1 MKMSDRKRIER
12 IISTGKML
20 MEYVESECITE
31 ELIHTNVKVQW
42 TVTTPLYNIGEH
54 TYHISKEL
62 QAAYPQIPWRQ
73 VAGLRHR
80 LVHDYEDTDW
90 SIISRTVFKAL
101 PAFIEQLDG
110 LLSEIP
116 SD

>member
-1 MKMSDRKRIER
+1 MKASDRQRIER
-12 IISTGKML
+12 IISTGQALLK
-20 MEYVESECITE
+20 YVEDEHITE
-31 ELIHTNVKVQW
+31 AHILSNTTVQW

-62 QAAYPQIPWRQ
+62 QTAYPEIPWRQ

-90 SIISRTVFKAL
+90 NIVSRSIFKAL
-101 PAFIEQLDG
+101 PAYLEQLNGILPELPKD
-110 LLSEIP
+110 
-116 SD
+116 